1 MVFVVRMVAVAT
13 GVEVVVLDPRSVA
26 VAGEAEDVFVM
37 MGDLVPAAVGFI
49 VLLAIILGVS

>member
-1 MVFVVRMVAVAT
+1 MAVAT
-13 GVEVVVLDPRSVA
+13 ADALEVLVV
-26 VAGEAEDVFVM
+26 

>member
-1 MVFVVRMVAVAT
+1 VAVGT
-13 GVEVVVLDPRSVA
+13 
-26 VAGEAEDVFVM
+26 GEAEDVFVV